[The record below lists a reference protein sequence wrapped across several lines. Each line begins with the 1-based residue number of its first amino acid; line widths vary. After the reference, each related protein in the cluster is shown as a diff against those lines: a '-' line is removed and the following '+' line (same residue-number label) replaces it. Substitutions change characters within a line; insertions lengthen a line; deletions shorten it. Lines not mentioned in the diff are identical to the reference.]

1 MGAKSCDGSYAWSSI
16 INSILSVCHAGR
28 RNTKREAREVA
39 IMAALV
45 DKRGGHCEKTLEQ
58 CQKTLHCK
66 VIYD

>member
-28 RNTKREAREVA
+28 RNTKRKAMEVA

-45 DKRGGHCEKTLEQ
+45 DRRVG
-58 CQKTLHCK
+58 
-66 VIYD
+66 IA